1 VSLRESLRKLSGESM
16 VYGLGQVSGRAV
28 NLLLV
33 PILTRV
39 LLRQQFGVSELVTGY
54 TASVLLVLV
63 FGMDAAL
70 ARFFYQQ
77 PDRAARVRMT
87 SSSFAFRLAT
97 GVSVSLLLALL
108 AGPLAVALT
117 GSDAY
122 GKYLRLGALT
132 LPFTLTVL
140 WCNDLLRVTFQPW
153 KFVVLNVTQTALV
166 GGVTLYLVLARG
178 LGVAGVL
185 YGKLAGD
192 ALAALLGVV
201 LCRHHVRPL
210 FDRAILAGMLRYG
223 LPLVPVAFAYGTI
236 GSVDR
241 WSLQRF
247 ASLDEVGIYAVALKF
262 FAVVTLG
269 VSAFQLAFMP
279 FAFARAQDPDAPRLY
294 ARVLGLYVAVASAG
308 ALLVG
313 LAAPLGIRLLATPEY
328 AASARPALWLGFAAV
343 AQGAYY
349 VAALGINLSLRNAL
363 LGLSVGGAAVV
374 AAAAN
379 LWLVPRW
386 GAEGAAMATFMSEGL
401 VAMQCSLVPRMAR
414 LRFAPVIAAQPE
426 PGSRLLHGISVAR
439 KYMQRVRWSRL
450 PAVVAI
456 LRSCADAPLR
466 RPARAGPGPTR
477 GCPSRCSARARG
489 RRRGRR

>member
-1 VSLRESLRKLSGESM
+1 MSLRESLQKLSGESL
-16 VYGLGQVSGRAV
+16 VYGIGQVSGRAV
-28 NLLLV
+28 NLALV

-54 TASVLLVLV
+54 SASVLLVLV

-77 PDRAARVRMT
+77 ADRAARVRMT
-87 SSSFAFRLAT
+87 STSFAFRLTT
-97 GVSVSLLLALL
+97 GVAVSLVLALV
-108 AGPLAVALT
+108 AEPLAVGLT

-122 GKYLRLGALT
+122 TKYLRLGALT

-153 KFVVLNVTQTALV
+153 KFVALNITQTAVV
-166 GGVTLYLVLARG
+166 GGVTLFLVLG
-178 LGVAGVL
+178 HSLGVAGVI
-185 YGKLAGD
+185 YGKLCGD
-192 ALAALLGVV
+192 AIAALLGVV
-201 LCRHHVRPL
+201 LCRHHIRPR
-210 FDRAILAGMLRYG
+210 FDREILRGMLQFG
-223 LPLVPVAFAYGTI
+223 LPLVPAALAYGTI

-279 FAFARAQDPDAPRLY
+279 FAFARAQDPEAPRLY

-374 AAAAN
+374 AGSLKKN
-379 LWLVPRW
+379 
-386 GAEGAAMATFMSEGL
+386 GAA
-401 VAMQCSLVPRMAR
+401 R
-414 LRFAPVIAAQPE
+414 
-426 PGSRLLHGISVAR
+426 
-439 KYMQRVRWSRL
+439 
-450 PAVVAI
+450 
-456 LRSCADAPLR
+456 
-466 RPARAGPGPTR
+466 PTR
-477 GCPSRCSARARG
+477 RAPALATAT
-489 RRRGRR
+489 

>member
-1 VSLRESLRKLSGESM
+1 VSLRESLKKLSGESL
-16 VYGLGQVSGRAV
+16 VYGIGQVSGRAV

-54 TASVLLVLV
+54 SASVLLVLV

-77 PDRAARVRMT
+77 TDRAARVHMT
-87 SSSFAFRLAT
+87 SSSFAFRIAT
-97 GVSVSLLLALL
+97 GVTVSLVLALL
-108 AGPLAVALT
+108 ARPLAVGLT

-122 GKYLRLGALT
+122 AKYLRLGALT
-132 LPFTLTVL
+132 LPCTLTVL

-166 GGVTLYLVLARG
+166 GGITIYLVLARG

-185 YGKLAGD
+185 YGKLCGD

-201 LCRHHVRPL
+201 LCRHHIRPR
-210 FDRAILAGMLRYG
+210 FDGTILRSMLRYG
-223 LPLVPVAFAYGTI
+223 LPLVPVAFAYGMI

-241 WSLQRF
+241 WALQHY
-247 ASLDEVGIYAVALKF
+247 ASLDEVGVYAIALKF

-279 FAFARAQDPDAPRLY
+279 FAFARAKDPEAPRLY

-313 LAAPLGIRLLATPEY
+313 LAAPLGIRLLATHEY
-328 AASARPALWLGFAAV
+328 AAAARPALWLGFAAV

-363 LGLSVGGAAVV
+363 LGFSAGGAALV
-374 AAAAN
+374 AAVAN
-379 LWLVPRW
+379 LLLVPRM
-386 GAEGAAMATFMSEGL
+386 GAEGAAMATCAGYVTSAALTYVIAQRVHPLPFRG
-401 VAMQCSLVPRMAR
+401 AR
-414 LRFAPVIAAQPE
+414 LFALFTVAVLLGVTAVRQPLEGSKAIALRVAAWAVFA
-426 PGSRLLHGISVAR
+426 LLAWKSDVWKDRGAIRHR
-439 KYMQRVRWSRL
+439 PDT
-450 PAVVAI
+450 PASEAK
-456 LRSCADAPLR
+456 
-466 RPARAGPGPTR
+466 GG
-477 GCPSRCSARARG
+477 
-489 RRRGRR
+489 

>member
-1 VSLRESLRKLSGESM
+1 VSLREQLHKLSGESL

-39 LLRQQFGVSELVTGY
+39 LMRQQFGVADLVTGY
-54 TASVLLVLV
+54 SASVLLVLV

-77 PDRAARVRMT
+77 PDRAARLRMT
-87 SSSFAFRLAT
+87 SSSFAFRVTT
-97 GVSVSLLLALL
+97 GVAVALGLWLL
-108 AGPLAVALT
+108 AGPLAVGLT

-122 GKYLRLGALT
+122 TKYLRIGALT
-132 LPFTLTVL
+132 LPFTLLTL

-153 KFVVLNVTQTALV
+153 KFVALNVTQTALV
-166 GGVTLYLVLARG
+166 GGVTLALVLGRG

-192 ALAALLGVV
+192 ALAALLGLV
-201 LCRHHVRPL
+201 LCRHHLRPRL
-210 FDRAILAGMLRYG
+210 DGAILRGMLRYG
-223 LPLVPVAFAYGTI
+223 LPLVPVAFAYGMI

-241 WSLQRF
+241 WSLQHF
-247 ASLDEVGIYAVALKF
+247 ASLDEVAIYAVALKF

-294 ARVLGLYVAVASAG
+294 ARVLGLYVAFASAG

-313 LAAPLGIRLLATPEY
+313 LAAPLGIRLLATPAY
-328 AASARPALWLGFAAV
+328 AAAARPALWLGFAAV

-349 VAALGINLSLRNAL
+349 VAALGINLSLRNAW
-363 LGLSVGGAAVV
+363 LGVSAGGAALI

-379 LWLVPRW
+379 LLLVPRL
-386 GAEGAAMATFMSEGL
+386 GAEGAAMATFAGYASSAALTYVIAQRVHPLPFRG
-401 VAMQCSLVPRMAR
+401 AR
-414 LRFAPVIAAQPE
+414 LAALFAVAVGLGAVAVRQPVHGVAA
-426 PGSRLLHGISVAR
+426 VA
-439 KYMQRVRWSRL
+439 VRAGVWAAF
-450 PAVVAI
+450 AVLAWKSDVWKDRGAI
-456 LRSCADAPLR
+456 RH
-466 RPARAGPGPTR
+466 RPATPEHEPKGG
-477 GCPSRCSARARG
+477 
-489 RRRGRR
+489 